1 MNTEFFRAR
10 LEEVRSNLEL
20 TRADKRKTLE
30 NLLERSLTQELKE
43 VLRNNL
49 SLLIQAE
56 EKYLELERQY
66 EILIRCGRHWVEK
79 VILIKIYPGRGPFL
93 SNKQQIQ

>member
-20 TRADKRKTLE
+20 TRVDKRKTLE
-30 NLLERSLTQELKE
+30 NLLERNLTQELKE
-43 VLRNNL
+43 ALRNNL

-56 EKYLELERQY
+56 EKYLELEKQY
-66 EILIRCGRHWVEK
+66 EILIRCGRH
-79 VILIKIYPGRGPFL
+79 
-93 SNKQQIQ
+93 

>member
-10 LEEVRSNLEL
+10 LEEVRNNLEL
-20 TRADKRKTLE
+20 TRVDKRKTLE
-30 NLLERSLTQELKE
+30 NLLERNSTQELKE

-49 SLLIQAE
+49 SLLLQAE

-66 EILIRCGRHWVEK
+66 EILIRCGRH
-79 VILIKIYPGRGPFL
+79 
-93 SNKQQIQ
+93 

>member
-20 TRADKRKTLE
+20 TRVDKRKTLE
-30 NLLERSLTQELKE
+30 NLLERNLTQELKE

-66 EILIRCGRHWVEK
+66 EILIRCGRH
-79 VILIKIYPGRGPFL
+79 
-93 SNKQQIQ
+93 

>member
-10 LEEVRSNLEL
+10 LEEVRNNLEL
-20 TRADKRKTLE
+20 TRVDKRRTLE

-49 SLLIQAE
+49 SLLLQAE

-66 EILIRCGRHWVEK
+66 EILIQCGRH
-79 VILIKIYPGRGPFL
+79 
-93 SNKQQIQ
+93 

>member
-10 LEEVRSNLEL
+10 LEEVRNNLEH
-20 TRADKRKTLE
+20 TRVDKRKTLE
-30 NLLERSLTQELKE
+30 NLLERNLNQELKE

-49 SLLIQAE
+49 SLLLQAE

-66 EILIRCGRHWVEK
+66 EILIRCGRH
-79 VILIKIYPGRGPFL
+79 
-93 SNKQQIQ
+93 

>member
-20 TRADKRKTLE
+20 TRVDKRKTLE
-30 NLLERSLTQELKE
+30 NLLERNLTQELKE
-43 VLRNNL
+43 VLRSNL
-49 SLLIQAE
+49 SLLLQAE

-66 EILIRCGRHWVEK
+66 EILIRRGRH
-79 VILIKIYPGRGPFL
+79 
-93 SNKQQIQ
+93 

>member
-10 LEEVRSNLEL
+10 LEEVRNNLEL
-20 TRADKRKTLE
+20 TRVDKRKTLE
-30 NLLERSLTQELKE
+30 SLLERNLTQELKE

-49 SLLIQAE
+49 SLLLQAE

-66 EILIRCGRHWVEK
+66 EILIRCGRH
-79 VILIKIYPGRGPFL
+79 
-93 SNKQQIQ
+93 

>member
-20 TRADKRKTLE
+20 TRVDKRKTLE
-30 NLLERSLTQELKE
+30 NLLERNLTQELKE
-43 VLRNNL
+43 VLRSNL
-49 SLLIQAE
+49 SLLLQAE

-66 EILIRCGRHWVEK
+66 EICLLYTSPSPRDRQK
-79 VILIKIYPGRGPFL
+79 SRMP
-93 SNKQQIQ
+93 SSA

>member
-10 LEEVRSNLEL
+10 LEEVRNNLEL
-20 TRADKRKTLE
+20 TRVDKRKTLE
-30 NLLERSLTQELKE
+30 NLLERNLTQELKE

-56 EKYLELERQY
+56 EKYLELEGQY
-66 EILIRCGRHWVEK
+66 EILIRCGRH
-79 VILIKIYPGRGPFL
+79 
-93 SNKQQIQ
+93 

>member
-20 TRADKRKTLE
+20 TRMDKRKTLE
-30 NLLERSLTQELKE
+30 NLLERNLTQELKE

-49 SLLIQAE
+49 SLLLQAE

-66 EILIRCGRHWVEK
+66 EILIRCGRH
-79 VILIKIYPGRGPFL
+79 
-93 SNKQQIQ
+93 

>member
-20 TRADKRKTLE
+20 TRVDKRKTLE
-30 NLLERSLTQELKE
+30 NLLERNLTQELKA

-66 EILIRCGRHWVEK
+66 ETLIQCGRH
-79 VILIKIYPGRGPFL
+79 
-93 SNKQQIQ
+93 

>member
-10 LEEVRSNLEL
+10 LEEVRNNLEL
-20 TRADKRKTLE
+20 TRVDKRKTLE
-30 NLLERSLTQELKE
+30 NLLERNLTQELKE

-49 SLLIQAE
+49 SLLLQAE

-66 EILIRCGRHWVEK
+66 EILIRCGRH
-79 VILIKIYPGRGPFL
+79 
-93 SNKQQIQ
+93 

>member
-20 TRADKRKTLE
+20 TRVDKRRILE
-30 NLLERSLTQELKE
+30 NLLERNLTQELKE
-43 VLRNNL
+43 ILRNNL
-49 SLLIQAE
+49 SLLLQAE

-66 EILIRCGRHWVEK
+66 EILIRCGRH
-79 VILIKIYPGRGPFL
+79 
-93 SNKQQIQ
+93 

>member
-20 TRADKRKTLE
+20 TRVDKRKTLE
-30 NLLERSLTQELKE
+30 NLLERNLTQELKE

-49 SLLIQAE
+49 SLLLQAE
-56 EKYLELERQY
+56 EKYLELEKQY
-66 EILIRCGRHWVEK
+66 EILIRCGRH
-79 VILIKIYPGRGPFL
+79 
-93 SNKQQIQ
+93 

>member
-1 MNTEFFRAR
+1 MNIEFFRAR

-20 TRADKRKTLE
+20 TRVDKRKTLE
-30 NLLERSLTQELKE
+30 SLLERNLTQELKE

-49 SLLIQAE
+49 SLLLQAE

-66 EILIRCGRHWVEK
+66 EILIQCGRH
-79 VILIKIYPGRGPFL
+79 
-93 SNKQQIQ
+93 

>member
-30 NLLERSLTQELKE
+30 NLLERNLTQELKE
-43 VLRNNL
+43 ALRNNL
-49 SLLIQAE
+49 SLLLQAE

-66 EILIRCGRHWVEK
+66 EILIRCGRH
-79 VILIKIYPGRGPFL
+79 
-93 SNKQQIQ
+93 

>member
-1 MNTEFFRAR
+1 MNTESFRAR

-20 TRADKRKTLE
+20 TRVDKRKTLE
-30 NLLERSLTQELKE
+30 NLLERNLTQELKG

-49 SLLIQAE
+49 SLLLQAE

-66 EILIRCGRHWVEK
+66 EILIRCGRH
-79 VILIKIYPGRGPFL
+79 
-93 SNKQQIQ
+93 

>member
-20 TRADKRKTLE
+20 TRVDKRKTLE
-30 NLLERSLTQELKE
+30 NLLERNLTQELKE

-56 EKYLELERQY
+56 EKYLELERQN
-66 EILIRCGRHWVEK
+66 EILIQCGKH
-79 VILIKIYPGRGPFL
+79 
-93 SNKQQIQ
+93 

>member
-1 MNTEFFRAR
+1 MNTEFLRAR

-20 TRADKRKTLE
+20 TRVDKRKTLE
-30 NLLERSLTQELKE
+30 NLLERNLTQELKE

-66 EILIRCGRHWVEK
+66 EILIRCGRH
-79 VILIKIYPGRGPFL
+79 
-93 SNKQQIQ
+93 

>member
-20 TRADKRKTLE
+20 TRVDKRKTLE
-30 NLLERSLTQELKE
+30 NLLERNLTQELKE
-43 VLRNNL
+43 ALRNNL
-49 SLLIQAE
+49 SLLLQAE

-66 EILIRCGRHWVEK
+66 EILIRCGRH
-79 VILIKIYPGRGPFL
+79 
-93 SNKQQIQ
+93 

>member
-20 TRADKRKTLE
+20 TRVDKRKTLE
-30 NLLERSLTQELKE
+30 NLLERNLTQELKE

-66 EILIRCGRHWVEK
+66 EILIRCGRHWTKE
-79 VILIKIYPGRGPFL
+79 LIF
-93 SNKQQIQ
+93 

>member
-20 TRADKRKTLE
+20 TRVDKRKALE
-30 NLLERSLTQELKE
+30 NLLERNLTQELKE

-49 SLLIQAE
+49 SLLLQAE

-66 EILIRCGRHWVEK
+66 EILIQCGRH
-79 VILIKIYPGRGPFL
+79 
-93 SNKQQIQ
+93 

>member
-1 MNTEFFRAR
+1 M
-10 LEEVRSNLEL
+10 
-20 TRADKRKTLE
+20 DKRKTLE
-30 NLLERSLTQELKE
+30 NLLERNLTQELKE

-66 EILIRCGRHWVEK
+66 ETLIQCGRH
-79 VILIKIYPGRGPFL
+79 
-93 SNKQQIQ
+93 

>member
-20 TRADKRKTLE
+20 TRVDKRKTLE
-30 NLLERSLTQELKE
+30 NLLERNLTQELKE
-43 VLRNNL
+43 VLRDNL

-56 EKYLELERQY
+56 EKYLELEKQY
-66 EILIRCGRHWVEK
+66 EILIRCGRH
-79 VILIKIYPGRGPFL
+79 
-93 SNKQQIQ
+93 

>member
-20 TRADKRKTLE
+20 TRVDKRKTLE
-30 NLLERSLTQELKE
+30 NLLERNLTQELNE

-49 SLLIQAE
+49 SLLLQAE

-66 EILIRCGRHWVEK
+66 EILIRCGRH
-79 VILIKIYPGRGPFL
+79 
-93 SNKQQIQ
+93 

>member
-20 TRADKRKTLE
+20 TRVDKRKTLE
-30 NLLERSLTQELKE
+30 NLLERNLTQELKE

-56 EKYLELERQY
+56 EKYLELEKQY
-66 EILIRCGRHWVEK
+66 EILIRCGRH
-79 VILIKIYPGRGPFL
+79 
-93 SNKQQIQ
+93 

>member
-20 TRADKRKTLE
+20 TRVDKRKTLE
-30 NLLERSLTQELKE
+30 NLLERNLTQELKE
-43 VLRNNL
+43 LLRNNL

-66 EILIRCGRHWVEK
+66 EILIRCGRH
-79 VILIKIYPGRGPFL
+79 
-93 SNKQQIQ
+93 

>member
-20 TRADKRKTLE
+20 TRVDKRKTLE
-30 NLLERSLTQELKE
+30 NLLERNLTQELKE
-43 VLRNNL
+43 VLRSNL
-49 SLLIQAE
+49 SLLLQAE

-66 EILIRCGRHWVEK
+66 EILIRSGRH
-79 VILIKIYPGRGPFL
+79 
-93 SNKQQIQ
+93 